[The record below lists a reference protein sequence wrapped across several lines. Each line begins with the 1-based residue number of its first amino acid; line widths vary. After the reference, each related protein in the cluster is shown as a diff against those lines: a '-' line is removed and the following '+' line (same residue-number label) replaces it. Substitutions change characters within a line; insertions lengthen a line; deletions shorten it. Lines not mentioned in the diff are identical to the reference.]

1 MQNITYPDWY
11 GSKLCK
17 KKHLKSPQWLRNQK
31 VKNYSFLNIFKI
43 NWNIVENGGWHF
55 SFLMYPDEIKK
66 KIKSFAHDEFNK
78 TEYLNVN
85 KIDKSIKQGLDLF
98 NRNQKYIRVNLDK
111 TFPKFIFDNKN
122 KYKDWIL

>member
-1 MQNITYPDWY
+1 M
-11 GSKLCK
+11 
-17 KKHLKSPQWLRNQK
+17 RNQK
-31 VKNYSFLNIFKI
+31 VKNYSFLKFFKI
-43 NWNIVENGGWHF
+43 KWNIINNGGWHF
-55 SFLMYPDEIKK
+55 SFLMNPDEIKK

-78 TEYLNVN
+78 PEYLNVD

-98 NRNQKYIRVNLDK
+98 NRNQKYTKVNLDK